1 MTKNYKMNT
10 VVQTLLK
17 VPTLYT
23 IQRKYTYE
31 YVKNTIGRSQ
41 TLAFDFDVEYN
52 SLNKDVVPSPI
63 IQINRQN
70 VFMNEDYLGETLIG
84 ELIESCSE
92 SLFPLNLIVN
102 QYGFLT
108 GIDRYEDILSRW
120 GQLKPNLQTL
130 YNNDISHHLIHKI
143 ENLYKS
149 SETLLKNFHN
159 DWFYLTFFFPL
170 YREYGTKR
178 IHELEYDFPV
188 IQDEKAIYHLLLELQ
203 DTLDESGKTVI
214 LVRGNALQ
222 KDADAIKGYFLL
234 NDDMTIH
241 EIKLN
246 LYASESGE
254 EIQIKIW
261 ESVIN

>member
-1 MTKNYKMNT
+1 MNT
-10 VVQTLLK
+10 AVQTLLK

-31 YVKNTIGRSQ
+31 YVKNAIGRNQ

-52 SLNKDVVPSPI
+52 SLSKDVVPNPI
-63 IQINRQN
+63 IQVNRQN
-70 VFMNEDYLGETLIG
+70 VFVNEDYLGGTLIG
-84 ELIESCSE
+84 ELVESCSGA
-92 SLFPLNLIVN
+92 LFPLNLIVN
-102 QYGFLT
+102 QYGFLK
-108 GIDRYEDILSRW
+108 GIDRHEDIISRW
-120 GQLKPNLQTL
+120 EQLKPNLQQL
-130 YNNDISHHLIHKI
+130 YNNDTSLHLIHKI

-149 SETLLKNFHN
+149 SETLLKSFQN

-178 IHELEYDFPV
+178 IHELEYDFPM
-188 IQDEKAIYHLLLELQ
+188 IQDEKTTYHLFLELQ
-203 DTLDESGKTVI
+203 DTHDELGKTVI
-214 LVRGNALQ
+214 LVRGNSLQ
-222 KDADAIKGYFLL
+222 KDADVIKGYFLI
-234 NDDMTIH
+234 NDDRTIH

-246 LYASESGE
+246 LYFSESGE